1 MALEGLSPFRCE
13 RVADGGPLSM
23 ADSGMNVINPSGHRL
38 NWGSSGVIN
47 RSDTAHQ

>member
-23 ADSGMNVINPSGHRL
+23 ADAGMNVINPSGHCL
-38 NWGSSGVIN
+38 NGGQF
-47 RSDTAHQ
+47 RCH

>member
-13 RVADGGPLSM
+13 RVADGGALSM

-38 NWGSSGVIN
+38 NGGQF
-47 RSDTAHQ
+47 RSH